1 MGVAND
7 FLALADRLADPAPTD
22 SEQVSFRRS
31 VSTAYYAV
39 FHLLVEEAVQAW
51 SGSPSARV
59 GLERAFE
66 HKNMKEVSRAIWQ
79 GSWRGWSTP
88 KPAAPAELL
97 AVAKAFIGLQEARHE
112 ADYDN
117 SKIWTSTEARAKIAD
132 AQIAFQN
139 WQQIRT
145 NPAAN
150 EYLLSLLVGKKR
162 T

>member
-1 MGVAND
+1 V
-7 FLALADRLADPAPTD
+7 
-22 SEQVSFRRS
+22 
-31 VSTAYYAV
+31 
-39 FHLLVEEAVQAW
+39 
-51 SGSPSARV
+51 
-59 GLERAFE
+59 
-66 HKNMKEVSRAIWQ
+66 
-79 GSWRGWSTP
+79 
-88 KPAAPAELL
+88 PAELL

-117 SKIWTSTEARAKIAD
+117 AKTWTSTEARAKIAD

-145 NPAAN
+145 NPSAN